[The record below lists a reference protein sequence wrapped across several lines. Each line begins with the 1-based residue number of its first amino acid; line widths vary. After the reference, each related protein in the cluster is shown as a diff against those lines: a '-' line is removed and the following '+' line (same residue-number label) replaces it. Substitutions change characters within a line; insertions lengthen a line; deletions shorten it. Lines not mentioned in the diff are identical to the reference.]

1 VTSVDGCNE
10 FGVPVDNRGVPAWGL
25 TETCPREVFQAG
37 TLSFAMIEPHLCR
50 DGGLPAEI
58 PLVYETGDV
67 DGWLCGSCERK
78 LRMKRMGWRR
88 RTNHKLRRLLKL

>member
-1 VTSVDGCNE
+1 MTWVTRCNE
-10 FGVPVDNRGVPAWGL
+10 FEVRVDLAGVPAWGL

-37 TLSFAMIEPHLCR
+37 TLSFAMIEPRLCR
-50 DGGLPAEI
+50 DCGLPAEI
-58 PLVYETGDV
+58 PLAYETGEV